1 MYCPKV
7 NSAVKQRVCNLCGI
21 YFTSIAAVKRC
32 KAGKG
37 FEEAEYDDE
46 EGSDDEEEQRNNY
59 MEVEL
64 VDGENECPAL
74 NIFELLQ
81 NPTFVE
87 DDDEWIDSIWII
99 ADLYLT
105 MIIIHLIVL

>member
-1 MYCPKV
+1 MQ
-7 NSAVKQRVCNLCGI
+7 SRE
-21 YFTSIAAVKRC
+21 
-32 KAGKG
+32 G
-37 FEEAEYDDE
+37 FWRSRIWCE

-59 MEVEL
+59 TEVEL